1 MNRPSPDD
9 MNDIIMAEQRAKIKE
24 LEEENKRLTER
35 NRELFDDIIGT
46 NVKCR
51 RLKEENKELKKKLIL
66 TENDRDEWK
75 LKAENLWEENNTLK
89 NNLNEVAKELIQHH
103 EEYKNM
109 ADMVVELQK
118 ENKKL
123 KEELQI
129 YKKQY
134 QHSMWIDE

>member
-24 LEEENKRLTER
+24 LEEEN
-35 NRELFDDIIGT
+35 
-46 NVKCR
+46 
-51 RLKEENKELKKKLIL
+51 EE
-66 TENDRDEWK
+66 
-75 LKAENLWEENNTLK
+75 LK
-89 NNLNEVAKELIQHH
+89 NNLEEIAKELIQHH

-109 ADMVVELQK
+109 ADMVVELQE

-134 QHSMWIDE
+134 QHSMWDDE